1 MSAPEFDPYS
11 NDYKSLVN
19 ESLAFSGLDVDY
31 FTRVKAEY
39 LKDILLKTFGKTDV
53 DVLDLGCGIGN
64 YHTLLR
70 PALRSLAGIDVS
82 SESIKIAGTRN
93 VDTTYK
99 VFDGADI
106 PFPEKTFDVVFAVC
120 VFHHVPVAARAT
132 LIEDARRVLRDGG
145 IFVIFE
151 HNPINPLTMR
161 VVNRCVFDK
170 DAVLLKSPEAE
181 GLLANGG
188 FKDVRSRFILTV
200 PSFNRVTRML
210 DQSFGRLPLG
220 AQYFSMGRL

>member
-70 PALRSLAGIDVS
+70 PALRSLRGRGLCA
-82 SESIKIAGTRN
+82 
-93 VDTTYK
+93 
-99 VFDGADI
+99 
-106 PFPEKTFDVVFAVC
+106 
-120 VFHHVPVAARAT
+120 
-132 LIEDARRVLRDGG
+132 
-145 IFVIFE
+145 
-151 HNPINPLTMR
+151 
-161 VVNRCVFDK
+161 
-170 DAVLLKSPEAE
+170 LLA
-181 GLLANGG
+181 GLLVHVCLLRRLRGH
-188 FKDVRSRFILTV
+188 LTL
-200 PSFNRVTRML
+200 PPARTFQKRVAKPFRGL
-210 DQSFGRLPLG
+210 PRRGCDGRPRP
-220 AQYFSMGRL
+220 Y

>member
-19 ESLAFSGLDVDY
+19 ELLAFSGLDVDY

-39 LKDILLKTFGKTDV
+39 LKDILLKTFGKTEV

-64 YHTLLR
+64 YHALLR
-70 PALRSLAGIDVS
+70 PSLRSLAGIDVS
-82 SESIKIAGTRN
+82 SESIKIATTRN
-93 VDTTYK
+93 ADVNYK
-99 VFDGADI
+99 AFDGSDI
-106 PFPEKTFDVVFAVC
+106 PFAENSFDVVFAVC
-120 VFHHVPVAARAT
+120 VFHHIPVAARAA
-132 LIEDARRVLRDGG
+132 LIKDARRVLRDGG

-170 DAVLLKSPEAE
+170 DAILLKSAEAE

-188 FKDVRSRFILTV
+188 FKDVRSRFILTI
-200 PSFNRVTRML
+200 PSFNKVTRML

-220 AQYFSMGRL
+220 AQYFSMGHV